1 VIYCDL
7 YNVSL
12 VHMTQALVFL

>member
-7 YNVSL
+7 
-12 VHMTQALVFL
+12 